1 MSKND
6 TKLKLKEIL
15 TKMKEEYSLSNLCE
29 FIENETGGKFTFL
42 TLREIID
49 KLYQNL
55 PQSDKIFLLKNLS
68 LKSLGISKENPLI
81 HLTSLFNFFNFIL
94 DETILA
100 PSLFLYKVADI
111 LENKFKISTMEFMYK
126 LNLNL
131 NDEININKFYELI
144 TFKLG
149 LDQISSIVLFK
160 CLDYKKRGKIIIEDL
175 ILVLD
180 SYRADSYSNNENVND
195 NETEKNALLLKMFLD
210 KNYITI
216 DYLFEDAEF
225 NYLYYDDLKRKI
237 MKEINNAN
245 QLNNNQDA
253 NTITEK
259 TVDSVLVFLSKNDKI
274 FKDSFKEFLPKFTNP
289 EKKSSFIIL
298 NEIQKYWINKFLEM
312 IASVSITPSM
322 IFESAQKN
330 KNLNVINLE
339 DLKRQLKILLPSGR
353 INQEE
358 ANNIMDS
365 FDINKTRLIERNQFF
380 DVINQIQNEKKTLE
394 NLSLNNNYVNP
405 PKKNINLWKK
415 GVKSTNYHLLPV
427 KGNYKVLESLIKEIE
442 KNLYFDNKNP
452 ENQQSLFFKEKSLD
466 QAENAAIF
474 EEQDE
479 KTGKKTKIYQNK
491 INENENQNEF
501 EDEYNLIKSLENFN
515 YEKNIF
521 PCFDLF
527 NDLVMAQNFPKNF
540 INKLIKFLDTDK
552 DGFISII
559 NIINFLLHQLKHRS
573 TKLLLKFLFNKI
585 YKEFKLNSSEDFI
598 IKNNIDL
605 FNQIYVN
612 DLCKF
617 LNKLSIDFSLSK
629 KLFDEMINIFPSPVT
644 YKNFCELIDENKND
658 SLFKNYLKNSNNL
671 IDMKTLENAIKKI
684 IFGIIDDENY
694 ISNDYLKAKNLRE
707 NLKTI
712 LDNCDDVMNLHQYN
726 INFAK
731 PLEIEP
737 LISLTIFQ
745 LLKNI
750 SPSGE
755 QLIAKVD
762 LIAFLESY
770 VSDSDEILEEENDDD
785 ENKIH
790 DLIVDLEKNG
800 PSIKTA
806 LENVPFNKNGYV
818 TVAELKRTL
827 NEFYDGALAKN
838 NLMRVINDLDPNK
851 TGIISYDQIEMFIYE
866 FCLDKNNKF
875 SLKLEIKY
883 IASNILQS
891 NFNSANDYFN
901 DPKFQ
906 SEIENY
912 NNITKEENR
921 ILLKDVGSS
930 NKNKDE
936 LFDELCKKCENK
948 NGYNIDILCDLI
960 NGYIIEFID
969 YEDFDEDFYEENEE
983 KIEMIPDKKIVE
995 EMMRNIGIGSKGK
1008 VAMYEILKNLKNEN
1022 RKSIVKIIDKKKRGF
1037 VEFSKLINKL
1047 REFYGTEINLNYK
1060 LCAQYVFKVFIN
1072 KPELIDDY
1080 ILSKFETDDIN
1091 NYVTKKTLY
1100 SKFMFAFANDKF
1112 LFETFYTI
1120 FKEKKG
1126 QNEGNINLQNLSK
1139 FIKMNN
1145 PEAKNLLL
1153 KKSNINESIESKENP
1168 SINIRSILT
1177 KKNAKIRNII
1187 EKINVR
1193 GAKLKKDG
1201 TIKED
1206 YLKTLLS
1213 TKFNFNEDEID
1224 DFLNFFR
1231 KEESRFDVFK
1241 LFNFDPNHI
1250 NQRNFIMIEEI
1261 LPKIKESIEKSP
1273 FKSYKLYIKNV
1284 FDSENE
1290 FFDIVEVYE
1299 HFSKLYLLNLFECLV
1314 CLNNSD
1320 YLLIS
1325 KFFNENGLKEI
1336 FPQKEID
1343 SSLKLAVHKLND
1355 YFNKNKD
1362 KLKIFKNFD
1371 LDKNGVLSRDEF
1383 ITALN
1388 SFKDLNLNDAQ
1399 KISLLKIADKN
1410 KDGKIQANEF
1420 LSFVKNIKNMD
1431 KNEIKEEEK
1440 SNVNN
1445 LPNIMK
1451 SNMIKNSSYLPK
1463 IIQDNEIIKESL
1475 LHNKKC
1481 LINNKIDFL
1490 NYIIILQE
1498 DLIKNFNNSESIEQ
1512 DFFIADSNKKGTIQ
1526 LNKFSNILK
1535 KRLFIINKE
1544 NFEKFVDLAN
1554 EGLSLKKKEKLNE
1567 ISEIDYTNFL
1577 NNLVAYK
1584 FENLNKSNSISQKS
1598 KNSKKSNKNSINEE
1612 EEKNSEM
1619 QSEN

>member
-1 MSKND
+1 MSSKND
-6 TKLKLKEIL
+6 TKSKLKEIL
-15 TKMKEEYSLSNLCE
+15 LKMKEEYPLSNLCE
-29 FIENETGGKFTFL
+29 YIENETGGKFTFL

-49 KLYQNL
+49 KLYINL
-55 PQSDKIFLLKNLS
+55 PQNDKIFLLKNLS
-68 LKSLGISKENPLI
+68 LKSLGINRENPLI

-131 NDEININKFYELI
+131 NDEININKFYESI

-180 SYRADSYSNNENVND
+180 SYRSDSYSNNENVNE
-195 NETEKNALLLKMFLD
+195 NETEKNALLLKMFFD

-237 MKEINNAN
+237 MNEINKSN
-245 QLNNNQDA
+245 QLNNNEDI
-253 NTITEK
+253 NTINEK

-274 FKDSFKEFLPKFTNP
+274 FKDSFTEFLPKFTNTQN
-289 EKKSSFIIL
+289 KNSYIIL

-312 IASVSITPSM
+312 IASVSITSSM

-365 FDINKTRLIERNQFF
+365 FDINKTRLIEKNQFF
-380 DVINQIQNEKKTLE
+380 DIINQIQNEKKTLE
-394 NLSLNNNYVNP
+394 NLNLKNNYVNQ
-405 PKKNINLWKK
+405 PKKNINLFKK
-415 GVKSTNYHLLPV
+415 GVKSINYHLLPV
-427 KGNYKVLESLIKEIE
+427 KGNYKILESLIKEIE
-442 KNLYFDNKNP
+442 KNLYFDDKN
-452 ENQQSLFFKEKSLD
+452 NNNNVQNSLIFKEKSVD

-474 EEQDE
+474 EEEDE
-479 KTGKKTKIYQNK
+479 NGKKTKIYQNK
-491 INENENQNEF
+491 INEKEQNPSEF

-515 YEKNIF
+515 YEKNFF

-527 NDLVMAQNFPKNF
+527 NELVLKQTFPKNF
-540 INKLIKFLDTDK
+540 INKLIKFLDNDK

-573 TKLLLKFLFNKI
+573 TKLLLKFLYNKI

-617 LNKLSIDFSLSK
+617 INKLSIDFSLSK
-629 KLFDEMINIFPSPVT
+629 KLYDEMINIFPSPVT
-644 YKNFCELIDENKND
+644 YKNLCELIDENKNVK
-658 SLFKNYLKNSNNL
+658 FNNNSHNL
-671 IDMKTLENAIKKI
+671 IDMKTLENSIKKI
-684 IFGIIDDENY
+684 IFKIIDDENY

-712 LDNCDDVMNLHQYN
+712 LDNCDDVMNLQNYN

-755 QLIAKVD
+755 QLISKND
-762 LIAFLESY
+762 LISFLESY
-770 VSDSDEILEEENDDD
+770 VSDNENILEENEKNDD
-785 ENKIH
+785 ENENKIRE
-790 DLIVDLEKNG
+790 IIFNLEKNG
-800 PSIKTA
+800 PNFKTA
-806 LENVPFNKNGYV
+806 IENVPFNKNGYV

-827 NEFYDGALAKN
+827 NEFYDGILSNN
-838 NLMRVINDLDPNK
+838 NLMSIINDLDPNK

-866 FCLDKNNKF
+866 YVLDKNNKF

-960 NGYIIEFID
+960 NGYIIECID

-983 KIEMIPDKKIVE
+983 KIETIPEKKIIE
-995 EMMRNIGIGSKGK
+995 EMMRNIGIGNKGK
-1008 VAMYEILKNLKNEN
+1008 ISMYEILKNIKKEN
-1022 RKSIVKIIDKKKRGF
+1022 RKSIIKMIDKKQIGF
-1037 VEFSKLINKL
+1037 VDFIKLINKL
-1047 REFYGTEINLNYK
+1047 REIYGTEINLNYK

-1080 ILSKFETDDIN
+1080 ILSKFEIDDIN

-1145 PEAKNLLL
+1145 IESRDLLL
-1153 KKSNINESIESKENP
+1153 KPSNINESIESKENP
-1168 SINIRSILT
+1168 SINIRSILI
-1177 KKNAKIRNII
+1177 KKNTKIRSII

-1193 GAKLKKDG
+1193 GSKLKKDG

-1206 YLKTLLS
+1206 YIKILLS
-1213 TKFNFNEDEID
+1213 TKFNFNEDEIE
-1224 DFLNFFR
+1224 DFLNYFR
-1231 KEESRFDVFK
+1231 KEENRFDLFK

-1261 LPKIKESIEKSP
+1261 IPKIKESIEKSS
-1273 FKSYKLYIKNV
+1273 FKSYKLYIKNI

-1290 FFDIVEVYE
+1290 FFDIVELYE
-1299 HFSKLYLLNLFECLV
+1299 HFSKLYLLNLFECLI
-1314 CLNNSD
+1314 CLNNND

-1325 KFFNENGLKEI
+1325 KFFNENGLKEF

-1343 SSLKLAVHKLND
+1343 SSLKLAVHKLNE
-1355 YFNKNKD
+1355 YFSKNKD
-1362 KLKIFKNFD
+1362 KLKIFKNYD

-1388 SFKDLNLNDAQ
+1388 SCKDLNLNDAQ

-1420 LSFVKNIKNMD
+1420 LNFIKNINLMD

-1451 SNMIKNSSYLPK
+1451 NNMIKNSSYLPK
-1463 IIQDNEIIKESL
+1463 IIQDNNLIKESL

-1481 LINNKIDFL
+1481 LIKNKNDFL

-1526 LNKFSNILK
+1526 INKFSNILK
-1535 KRLFIINKE
+1535 KRLFIINNE
-1544 NFEKFVDLAN
+1544 NFEKFVEFAN
-1554 EGLSLKKKEKLNE
+1554 EGLTLKKKEKLNE
-1567 ISEIDYTNFL
+1567 INEIDYTNFL
-1577 NNLVAYK
+1577 NNLVVYK
-1584 FENLNKSNSISQKS
+1584 YDNLNKSNSISQKS
-1598 KNSKKSNKNSINEE
+1598 KNSKKSNKNSEE
-1612 EEKNSEM
+1612 EEKNSEIK
-1619 QSEN
+1619 SEN